1 MATALVILLG
11 FYAGGAVATALLAA
25 YLARVLAMCGLT
37 AGRSAVLTVA
47 RIAALWP
54 VAVPRIAFLRIP
66 ALTQPE
72 GDAT

>member
-1 MATALVILLG
+1 MTTALVVILG

-25 YLARVLAMCGLT
+25 YLARVLGLCGLT

-54 VAVPRIAFLRIP
+54 VAVPRLAFMHLP
-66 ALTQPE
+66 
-72 GDAT
+72 DAT